1 MIPSTNNQPDFIL
14 LSNYQLWSQFFHRLV
29 SYLDIFRKSEESI
42 VLSAPGIV
50 QGDLF
55 INNSRK
61 MHESILLMAEIWLS
75 RNCPSST
82 KFAAKVHIFKNKLW
96 FPLTTIFCHVSIM
109 QQMYTGPGVFC
120 FSRFSSSPF
129 FSKNET
135 RDWWKDPPPLG
146 IVQGKTCC
154 FHQIVGRPQRWPK
167 RMEVPWAPRD
177 PAPGCQL

>member
-1 MIPSTNNQPDFIL
+1 MIPIF
-14 LSNYQLWSQFFHRLV
+14 SQV

-61 MHESILLMAEIWLS
+61 MHESILLMVEIWLS

-82 KFAAKVHIFKNKLW
+82 KFAAKVHIFINKLW

-120 FSRFSSSPF
+120 FSRFSSPPL
-129 FSKNET
+129 FSKTKNAVVWFTASQHHLREDLLLSSNCWPT
-135 RDWWKDPPPLG
+135 SDVAAK
-146 IVQGKTCC
+146 IFT
-154 FHQIVGRPQRWPK
+154 QRRFPC
-167 RMEVPWAPRD
+167 APRD
-177 PAPGCQL
+177 PATDASYKWIYNINNS